1 MFLFKAV
8 EDVEGF
14 KITKDED
21 EFRAAKDVESRSTT
35 EDAKELK
42 PAKDGVF
49 LNLTKDFEELTL
61 KLHTVGSKLK
71 EVSSS
76 HPRNS

>member
-1 MFLFKAV
+1 MFLFKVV

-21 EFRAAKDVESRSTT
+21 EFIAAKDVESRQTT
-35 EDAKELK
+35 EDVKDLK
-42 PAKDGVF
+42 SAKDGVF
-49 LNLTKDFEELTL
+49 LNLTEDFEELTL
-61 KLHTVGSKLK
+61 KLHTVDSKLK